1 MVPHHLSHSTTQIS
15 FFVIIYT
22 PIDSDFQSECN
33 GFIFKKNGQ
42 KLIKILYNYS
52 TWITFN
58 NVTWRYMCDNNRSEK
73 PVTRTRENPYP
84 WQRVWVFAGTG
95 PGWPGIPQ
103 GYPWYSLINR
113 FYQPFSRSSPVP
125 WPFISLSCSTL
136 TMNRHHR
143 FSSHYSHDSFFC
155 DHRLG

>member
-22 PIDSDFQSECN
+22 LIDSDFQSECN

-73 PVTRTRENPYP
+73 PVTRTRENPHP
-84 WQRVWVFAGTG
+84 WTRVGVSAGTG
-95 PGWPGIPQ
+95 TGWPGIPQ
-103 GYPWYSLINR
+103 GYPCYSLIMHKIAFEDGIHLTR
-113 FYQPFSRSSPVP
+113 YG
-125 WPFISLSCSTL
+125 LSCSCYTIGNFL
-136 TMNRHHR
+136 TY
-143 FSSHYSHDSFFC
+143 HYYGW
-155 DHRLG
+155 LK